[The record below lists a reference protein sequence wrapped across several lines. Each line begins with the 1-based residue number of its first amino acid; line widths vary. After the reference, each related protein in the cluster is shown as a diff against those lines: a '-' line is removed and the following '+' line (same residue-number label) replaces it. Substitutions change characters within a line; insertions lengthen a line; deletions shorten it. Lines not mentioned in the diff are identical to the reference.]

1 MLLQLSE
8 GIKNNKKWHLARATS
23 LLNPPLSGFPTG
35 VEDIGEGSS
44 KFDGGAQ
51 LKSTHGGSI
60 GGEGGRLKM
69 LSKIPVKEF
78 I

>member
-23 LLNPPLSGFPTG
+23 LPNPPLSGFPTG

-44 KFDGGAQ
+44 KFDGGLNLSQ
-51 LKSTHGGSI
+51 HMGGAL
-60 GGEGGRLKM
+60 GGRGGGLKCCQKY
-69 LSKIPVKEF
+69 L
-78 I
+78 